1 MDSELFWSLLVG
13 HMLRVR
19 LALLMEYAAKM
30 SAAMM
35 MRITKKMA
43 PNVPAS
49 TVIVLMLAESSRIT
63 SDSVVS
69 PDNNLLNAQYIIIN
83 G

>member
-1 MDSELFWSLLVG
+1 
-13 HMLRVR
+13 MLRVR
-19 LALLMEYAAKM
+19 LALLMEYAVKM

-35 MRITKKMA
+35 VRITKKMA

-49 TVIVLMLAESSRIT
+49 TVIVLMLAESSIT
-63 SDSVVS
+63 SDSVVT
-69 PDNNLLNAQYIIIN
+69 PDKNLLNAPFIVMN